1 MSICKKFL
9 ICIVVIISLYYTTET
24 SALIG
29 TYNVGS
35 GQVYT
40 SLTGAAGFFNAVNT
54 LGLTGNVTVLITS
67 NIGET
72 GAVSLNQ
79 WATAGFTITISPSA
93 ATVRIFSGD
102 FAGAL
107 FNLNGADNLTID
119 GRFGGSG
126 RYLRFYNLNNGGTTF
141 RFINDAT
148 NNTIRY
154 CTIEGTRVAASN
166 GVVEFSTTTGANGN
180 DNNTIDNCIL
190 RDLATGAGMPQN
202 MIVSNGSTTTA
213 NTYNSGNT
221 ISNNEIFNFYRNGQA
236 CSAILLM
243 NGSTSWTISG
253 NSFYQTTA
261 MVPAATTAWNV
272 IAINTSLAN
281 NINIT
286 NNYLGG
292 SSANMGGTPWS
303 ISSGATIGVYFIRFI
318 AAGTTTASSVDGNF
332 IGNITITSTPGSS
345 SVTYFGGILVESGR
359 VNIGSGSGNTIGNTT
374 TNSNISL
381 TYNGTADNLINRGID
396 HRGTGNIQNNTI
408 GSITIAGTNNRTI
421 RLECIFF
428 SSTPS
433 AAITISGNT
442 IGSSTVSNSIQQ
454 TSSTFNFQ
462 LTGIYTASNTQT
474 VTVNNN
480 LVSNLRVI
488 STGAASRMRGIYHNR
503 GTNSPLAITNNTVRE
518 LYCASSSTDR
528 FPDNTSMVGI
538 FTGSS
543 SVSQTVSGNT
553 ISGLYG
559 TGNSDSYVQGFSFY
573 NNAAKGTFEKNRIYN
588 LNHSSTTGA
597 PKIWAI
603 NAFWGSWNFYNN
615 QITITNGEPTDNY
628 VQQNNNNNT
637 SINNSGYNNN
647 GPVNPEVERY
657 LAKDPPA
664 TDIKQ
669 DEKPHTYANTD
680 LSTNGAEIKGIH
692 DEAEFPCLYYY
703 NSVYIGGTATSGSA
717 GSWAYDRPLLA
728 WATSAGL
735 RDNLFFNA
743 RTGGTGKHYAMGNE
757 IGSLNWTTT
766 SADYN
771 VYVSSN
777 SNTVA
782 TWGVLDRTMQQWRDS
797 SKGDK
802 HTWSTVSTSLSASN
816 LFTSISTGN
825 LKINAA
831 NYEAWLVS
839 GKGLAIAGQTTDYE
853 GNARPVA
860 ISGGCSDIGSDELTS
875 VPPNNPLATVNNPP
889 GSGVTSTYRLWERTL
904 LTIYWGTGGSSY
916 PSSVNVRYYS
926 GVDPSGVLG
935 GGYSNSYWEVN
946 PVGTLTGANYNITIN
961 FGDNETYS
969 ISTPS
974 ANTRLAKYNGTW
986 EVFSIAGNG
995 TWQSD
1000 LDWPN
1005 EIITTRDMIGFSD
1018 YTLTDGTNPL
1028 PVILCSFEAAV
1039 RNREVDLNWTT
1050 CSEVNNKGFDIEK
1063 RIFNPLTNSYY
1074 PWIWSGFVEG
1084 HGTTNE
1090 QQSYS
1095 FNDKKLAVGKYQY
1108 RLKQIDFNGNHE
1120 YHVLTNPSD
1129 IIIGKPNNADLF
1141 QNYPNPSNPT
1151 SKVDFQIP
1159 FTSKVSL
1166 KVYDITGK
1174 EAATLID
1181 AQLDGGY
1188 YTAEF
1193 NGSNLASG
1201 VYFYRLS
1208 AVSDN
1213 GSSFNKTMKLILIK

>member
-1 MSICKKFL
+1 
-9 ICIVVIISLYYTTET
+9 
-24 SALIG
+24 
-29 TYNVGS
+29 
-35 GQVYT
+35 
-40 SLTGAAGFFNAVNT
+40 
-54 LGLTGNVTVLITS
+54 
-67 NIGET
+67 
-72 GAVSLNQ
+72 
-79 WATAGFTITISPSA
+79 
-93 ATVRIFSGD
+93 
-102 FAGAL
+102 
-107 FNLNGADNLTID
+107 
-119 GRFGGSG
+119 
-126 RYLRFYNLNNGGTTF
+126 
-141 RFINDAT
+141 
-148 NNTIRY
+148 
-154 CTIEGTRVAASN
+154 
-166 GVVEFSTTTGANGN
+166 
-180 DNNTIDNCIL
+180 
-190 RDLATGAGMPQN
+190 
-202 MIVSNGSTTTA
+202 
-213 NTYNSGNT
+213 
-221 ISNNEIFNFYRNGQA
+221 
-236 CSAILLM
+236 
-243 NGSTSWTISG
+243 
-253 NSFYQTTA
+253 
-261 MVPAATTAWNV
+261 
-272 IAINTSLAN
+272 
-281 NINIT
+281 
-286 NNYLGG
+286 
-292 SSANMGGTPWS
+292 
-303 ISSGATIGVYFIRFI
+303 
-318 AAGTTTASSVDGNF
+318 
-332 IGNITITSTPGSS
+332 
-345 SVTYFGGILVESGR
+345 
-359 VNIGSGSGNTIGNTT
+359 
-374 TNSNISL
+374 
-381 TYNGTADNLINRGID
+381 
-396 HRGTGNIQNNTI
+396 
-408 GSITIAGTNNRTI
+408 
-421 RLECIFF
+421 
-428 SSTPS
+428 
-433 AAITISGNT
+433 
-442 IGSSTVSNSIQQ
+442 
-454 TSSTFNFQ
+454 
-462 LTGIYTASNTQT
+462 
-474 VTVNNN
+474 
-480 LVSNLRVI
+480 
-488 STGAASRMRGIYHNR
+488 
-503 GTNSPLAITNNTVRE
+503 
-518 LYCASSSTDR
+518 
-528 FPDNTSMVGI
+528 
-538 FTGSS
+538 
-543 SVSQTVSGNT
+543 
-553 ISGLYG
+553 
-559 TGNSDSYVQGFSFY
+559 
-573 NNAAKGTFEKNRIYN
+573 
-588 LNHSSTTGA
+588 
-597 PKIWAI
+597 
-603 NAFWGSWNFYNN
+603 
-615 QITITNGEPTDNY
+615 
-628 VQQNNNNNT
+628 
-637 SINNSGYNNN
+637 
-647 GPVNPEVERY
+647 
-657 LAKDPPA
+657 
-664 TDIKQ
+664 
-669 DEKPHTYANTD
+669 
-680 LSTNGAEIKGIH
+680 
-692 DEAEFPCLYYY
+692 
-703 NSVYIGGTATSGSA
+703 
-717 GSWAYDRPLLA
+717 
-728 WATSAGL
+728 
-735 RDNLFFNA
+735 
-743 RTGGTGKHYAMGNE
+743 MGNE

-825 LKINAA
+825 LKINTA

-904 LTIYWGTGGSSY
+904 LSIYWGTGGSSY

-995 TWQSD
+995 SWQSD

-1028 PVILCSFEAAV
+1028 PVILCSFEAIV
-1039 RNREVDLNWTT
+1039 RNREVNLNWTT

-1063 RIFNPLTNSYY
+1063 RVFNPLTNSYY

-1095 FNDKKLAVGKYQY
+1095 FNEKKLAAGKYQY

-1120 YHVLTNPSD
+1120 YHVLTNPTD